1 MERKFSDRIEGET
14 WKDYLVRR
22 YKVSLDL
29 TDADFKSR
37 KSEVLNRGMDHLA
50 GAALIGLG
58 LIDIFVP
65 RANIPPAVYA
75 LLAGVHIWF
84 VNKSQENANFRHEL
98 WTDEVWDRV
107 EQLEEKIGYRTIG
120 RFKDGAYPPKSVKK
134 ADS

>member
-1 MERKFSDRIEGET
+1 MERKFPDKIEGET
-14 WKDYLVRR
+14 WKDYLVRK

-65 RANIPPAVYA
+65 RANITPAVYA
-75 LLAGVHIWF
+75 LLAGGGIWF
-84 VNKSQENANFRHEL
+84 LNKNQGKANFRHEL
-98 WTDEVWDRV
+98 WTDEGW
-107 EQLEEKIGYRTIG
+107 G
-120 RFKDGAYPPKSVKK
+120 R
-134 ADS
+134 